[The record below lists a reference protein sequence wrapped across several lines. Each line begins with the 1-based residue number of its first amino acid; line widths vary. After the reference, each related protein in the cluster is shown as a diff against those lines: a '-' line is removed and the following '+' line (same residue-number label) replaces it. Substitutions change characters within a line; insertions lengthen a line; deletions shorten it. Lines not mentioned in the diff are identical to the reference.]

1 MSLDSRLD
9 TVIIGGGQAGLALGQ
24 HLQRAGRRFV
34 ILDAADRVGDSWR
47 RRWDSL
53 TLFTPRRYDALPGM
67 PFPGDPEGYPG
78 KDEVAD
84 YLDRYATSFDLPV
97 RSGTRVS
104 SVRRDGSGGFV
115 VEAGGT
121 TLEARQVVV
130 ASGGFT
136 GPLVPG
142 FARRLDE
149 HIVQLHSSGYRN
161 PAGIPAGEV
170 LVVGAGNTG
179 VQIAQ
184 ELVDAGR
191 RVSLSVSTLGKALP
205 NRLLGQSLFWW
216 IELLHGMDAGP
227 DTWIGRRMKDDNNTM
242 GIDVKELFR
251 RVERL
256 PRATDADGD
265 GVLFAGGERRR
276 PDVVIWA
283 TGYRPS
289 YPWLHVP
296 VLDESGAPINHQG
309 ITDVPGLAFLGLPW
323 QRSRGSALLGWVGRD
338 AALLADRLGA
348 QLATTG
354 RPRPAAADR
363 RQVVSTA

>member
-1 MSLDSRLD
+1 MSLDSRLDTRLD

-47 RRWDSL
+47 HRWDSL

-161 PAGIPAGEV
+161 PARIPAGGGP
-170 LVVGAGNTG
+170 LGGGRHNRRPNAPGAGG
-179 VQIAQ
+179 
-184 ELVDAGR
+184 AG
-191 RVSLSVSTLGKALP
+191 
-205 NRLLGQSLFWW
+205 
-216 IELLHGMDAGP
+216 
-227 DTWIGRRMKDDNNTM
+227 
-242 GIDVKELFR
+242 
-251 RVERL
+251 
-256 PRATDADGD
+256 
-265 GVLFAGGERRR
+265 
-276 PDVVIWA
+276 
-283 TGYRPS
+283 
-289 YPWLHVP
+289 
-296 VLDESGAPINHQG
+296 
-309 ITDVPGLAFLGLPW
+309 
-323 QRSRGSALLGWVGRD
+323 
-338 AALLADRLGA
+338 
-348 QLATTG
+348 
-354 RPRPAAADR
+354 
-363 RQVVSTA
+363 